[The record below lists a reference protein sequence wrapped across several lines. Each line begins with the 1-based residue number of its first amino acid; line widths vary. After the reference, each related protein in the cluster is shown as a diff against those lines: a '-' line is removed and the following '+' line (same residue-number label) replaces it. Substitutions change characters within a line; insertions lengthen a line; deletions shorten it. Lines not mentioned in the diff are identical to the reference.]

1 MKRLAITNVTIK
13 EKNYL
18 AYIALNER
26 RDFVDFQLYPSDG
39 ASLTGS
45 IVIGRVDHVVANIS
59 AAFVRITPEITG
71 YLPLSELSNAVFT
84 KKQSK
89 NAPISEGDELLV
101 QIEKDAVKTKA
112 PVLTTRLTLTGRYA
126 ILTRGNTTLGVSKK
140 IEAVKRQALTGLLIG
155 AVTDNLEYNYGIV
168 LRTNAS
174 KVWDEAI
181 VSDLSELTDAYRGM
195 LDTCTRLS
203 AFTRLY
209 TPVPDYLRRLQTLR
223 DFERAMVDADA
234 SSGTVGAEYDG
245 IYTDIPQ
252 VYEQIRAFLPY
263 IDASRLILYNDPE
276 LSLGTL
282 YNVPGNI
289 EKLLSSKIWLKS
301 GANIILEQ
309 LETLTF
315 IDVNSAKNMKK
326 DKKALAVNK
335 EAAVEA
341 ARQLRL
347 RNISGMILID
357 FINMDDKEQ
366 ESALIACLKEELKK
380 DVVPCQFIDITRLG
394 LVELTRK
401 KINKSLKEIV
411 DVK

>member
-39 ASLTGS
+39 TSLTGS
-45 IVIGRVDHVVANIS
+45 IVIGRVDHVVVNIS
-59 AAFVRITPEITG
+59 AAFVRVTPEITG

-84 KKQSK
+84 RKQSK
-89 NAPISEGDELLV
+89 NAQISEGDELLV

-112 PVLTTRLTLTGRYA
+112 PVLTTKLTLTGRYA

-140 IEAVKRQALTGLLIG
+140 IEAVKRQSLTELLTGV
-155 AVTDNLEYNYGIV
+155 VTDNIDYNYGIV
-168 LRTNAS
+168 LRTNAA
-174 KVWDEAI
+174 KITDEAI
-181 VSDLSELTDAYRGM
+181 ESDLSELTDTYRNM
-195 LDTCTRLS
+195 LDTCTHLS
-203 AFTRLY
+203 AYTKLY
-209 TPVPDYLRRLQTLR
+209 TPIPDYLRRLQTLR
-223 DFERAMVDADA
+223 NFDRAVFDTDI
-234 SSGTVGAEYDG
+234 SSATGSAEYDG

-252 VYEQIRAFLPY
+252 VYEQIRTFLPY
-263 IDASRLILYNDPE
+263 IDASRLILYNDPD
-276 LSLGTL
+276 LSLSTL
-282 YNVPGNI
+282 YNIPSNI
-289 EKLLSSKIWLKS
+289 EKLLSNKIWLKS

-326 DKKALAVNK
+326 DKKALAVNR

-341 ARQLRL
+341 ARQIRL

-366 ESALIACLKEELKK
+366 ENSLITCLKEELKK
-380 DVVPCQFIDITRLG
+380 DVVPCQFIDITKLG
-394 LVELTRK
+394 LIELTRK
-401 KINKSLKEIV
+401 KINKSLKEMV
-411 DVK
+411 DVQ

>member
-39 ASLTGS
+39 VSLTGS
-45 IVIGRVDHVVANIS
+45 IVIGRVDHVVTNIS

-84 KKQSK
+84 RKQSK
-89 NAPISEGDELLV
+89 TAQISEGDELLV

-112 PVLTTRLTLTGRYA
+112 PVLTTKLTLTGRYA

-140 IEAVKRQALTGLLIG
+140 IEALKRQELTGLLTG
-155 AVTDNLEYNYGIV
+155 AVTDNIDYNYGIV

-174 KVWDEAI
+174 KVADEAI
-181 VSDLSELTDAYRGM
+181 ISDLTELTDTYRGM
-195 LDTCTRLS
+195 LDTCTHLS
-203 AFTRLY
+203 AYTRLY
-209 TPVPDYLRRLQTLR
+209 TPIPDYLRRLQTLR
-223 DFERAMVDADA
+223 DFDRAVVTGA
-234 SSGTVGAEYDG
+234 SSGTDSVEYDD

-263 IDASRLILYNDPE
+263 IAASRLVLYNDPD

-289 EKLLSSKIWLKS
+289 EKLLSNKIWLKS

-366 ESALIACLKEELKK
+366 ESTLIACLKEELKK

-411 DVK
+411 DVQ

>member
-39 ASLTGS
+39 VSLTGS
-45 IVIGRVDHVVANIS
+45 IVIGRVDHVVTNIS

-84 KKQSK
+84 RKQSK
-89 NAPISEGDELLV
+89 TAPISEGDELLV

-112 PVLTTRLTLTGRYA
+112 PVLTTKLTLTGRYA

-140 IEAVKRQALTGLLIG
+140 IEALKRQELTGLLTG
-155 AVTDNLEYNYGIV
+155 AVTDNIDYNYGIV

-174 KVWDEAI
+174 KVADEAI
-181 VSDLSELTDAYRGM
+181 ISDLTELTDTYRGM
-195 LDTCTRLS
+195 LDTCTHLS
-203 AFTRLY
+203 AYTRLY
-209 TPVPDYLRRLQTLR
+209 TPIPDYLRRLQTLR
-223 DFERAMVDADA
+223 DFDRAVVTGA
-234 SSGTVGAEYDG
+234 SSGTDSVEYDD

-263 IDASRLILYNDPE
+263 IAASRLVLYNDPD

-289 EKLLSSKIWLKS
+289 EKLLSNKIWLKS

-366 ESALIACLKEELKK
+366 ESTLIACLKEELKK

-411 DVK
+411 DVQ

>member
-39 ASLTGS
+39 VSLTGS
-45 IVIGRVDHVVANIS
+45 IVIGRVDHVVTNIS

-84 KKQSK
+84 RKQSK
-89 NAPISEGDELLV
+89 TAPISEGDELLV

-112 PVLTTRLTLTGRYA
+112 PVLTTKLTLTGRYA

-140 IEAVKRQALTGLLIG
+140 IEALKRQELTGLLTG
-155 AVTDNLEYNYGIV
+155 AVTDNIDYNYGIV

-174 KVWDEAI
+174 KVADEAI
-181 VSDLSELTDAYRGM
+181 VSDLTELTDTYRGM
-195 LDTCTRLS
+195 LDTCTHLS
-203 AFTRLY
+203 AYTRLY
-209 TPVPDYLRRLQTLR
+209 TPIPDYLRRLQTLR
-223 DFERAMVDADA
+223 DFDRAVVTGA
-234 SSGTVGAEYDG
+234 SSGTDSVEYDD

-263 IDASRLILYNDPE
+263 IAASRLVLYNDPD

-289 EKLLSSKIWLKS
+289 EKLLSNKIWLKS

-366 ESALIACLKEELKK
+366 ESTLIACLKEELKK

-411 DVK
+411 DVQ